1 MALGV
6 KATIADLEMV
16 GALLITLTKC
26 SNVLLL
32 SFRINHETRIWPS
45 LLQTAKVIES
55 NKEKKKKFVFVQIL
69 AQPVFH
75 IRESEV

>member
-16 GALLITLTKC
+16 GALLITLTKS

-32 SFRINHETRIWPS
+32 SFKVNHETRIWPS
-45 LLQTAKVIES
+45 LLQTTKVIES
-55 NKEKKKKFVFVQIL
+55 KKEK
-69 AQPVFH
+69 
-75 IRESEV
+75 